1 MADSH
6 AAGAH
11 GSDVTRRD
19 FLEYAAAG
27 GAAIFGAAIA
37 ADLVLSMNPAKD
49 VLALSSVEVDLKS
62 IQPGQGIVVSWQGKP
77 IFIRH
82 RTKEEIAAAQA
93 AKAGEMPDPQADAAR
108 VKAGHEQFLR
118 ARVNVTALHGDFA
131 ALRGQR
137 DLDAPLIPA

>member
-93 AKAGEMPDPQADAAR
+93 AKAGEMPDPQGTDLRPRIAPVAAASIHGWSR
-108 VKAGHEQFLR
+108 SYKAPREAGHLLQCKTTD
-118 ARVNVTALHGDFA
+118 V
-131 ALRGQR
+131 
-137 DLDAPLIPA
+137 P